1 VNIFKPVSAMVAGI
15 TTGFLLVMLGGIV
28 PMACTPA
35 ERQVVVTETQA
46 FGPTVCVALE
56 AVAGADVPGI
66 AEYCT
71 LAEDAVVAI
80 LDSLGLPSDDAG
92 PAAIN
97 TAAKIAGTTAYRTAE
112 MRLAARRSMMHLP
125 GRR

>member
-1 VNIFKPVSAMVAGI
+1 MTRAPLLLAYA
-15 TTGFLLVMLGGIV
+15 LVMMGGTTV
-28 PMACTPA
+28 LLTQDACTPA

-80 LDSLGLPSDDAG
+80 LDSLGLPADDAG
-92 PAAIN
+92 TAAIN